1 MTITAATANNSNRSH
16 WSVDSTM
23 EEDHLNFTD
32 TLSQGFLSPL
42 STNMQ
47 DLDEMDYPAA
57 LGKKKLAQ
65 PLPVFEESPS
75 DYSLA
80 SIGDNSIYD
89 EFNHSPHTL
98 NGGTTFVGP
107 MDIHQHRHHHH
118 SQRHSMLAGGS
129 KQYNTLHLQHQ
140 SFYHPSP
147 PPQPSGHPLNPDYPS
162 SSTSSSYITS
172 NHTGA
177 PASSGFPMSA
187 PANIG
192 YDFHLNSR
200 LMGTSLESPSTNIT
214 SQGHMTLPPQQQQQ
228 HQYQQHQ
235 HLADLSRSV
244 EDDYSIQVNLQAM
257 MEKRRR
263 RRESHNAV
271 ERRRRENI
279 NDRIHELGCLLPE
292 SMLEEITNANNPGS
306 HSPTTTSVGGDYNH
320 NNNNITKPNKG
331 AILRKS
337 VDHIRL
343 LQQEAIT
350 YRQRVKE
357 LELILEQC
365 NAIKQDK

>member
-1 MTITAATANNSNRSH
+1 MTITTTSANDSNKSH
-16 WSVDSTM
+16 WSVDCAM

-32 TLSQGFLSPL
+32 TLSQSFLSPL
-42 STNMQ
+42 STNLQ

-57 LGKKKLAQ
+57 LGKKKLTQ

-75 DYSLA
+75 DYSLP
-80 SIGDNSIYD
+80 SMGDNSIYD
-89 EFNHSPHTL
+89 DFNNSPHTL

-107 MDIHQHRHHHH
+107 MDIHHH

-129 KQYNTLHLQHQ
+129 KQYNMLHLQQQ
-140 SFYHPSP
+140 SIYHPSP
-147 PPQPSGHPLNPDYPS
+147 LPQPSGHALNPDYPS
-162 SSTSSSYITS
+162 SSTSLSSITS

-177 PASSGFPMSA
+177 TASSGFPMSA

-192 YDFHLNSR
+192 YDFHMNGRS
-200 LMGTSLESPSTNIT
+200 METSLESPSTNIT
-214 SQGHMTLPPQQQQQ
+214 SQGHMTLPPQQQRY
-228 HQYQQHQ
+228 QYQQQQ
-235 HLADLSRSV
+235 HLADLSQSV
-244 EDDYSIQVNLQAM
+244 EDDYSMQVNLQAM

-292 SMLEEITNANNPGS
+292 SMLEEITNANNPGGP
-306 HSPTTTSVGGDYNH
+306 SPTTTSVGGDYNS
-320 NNNNITKPNKG
+320 NSNITKPNKG

-343 LQQEAIT
+343 LQQEAST
-350 YRQRVKE
+350 YRQRIKE

-365 NAIKQDK
+365 NASKQGK